1 MTIVYLCLM
10 QALKTDTNLERDGR
24 RLRSSNSQD
33 IIVDAMME
41 IIKKGVLEPTVQ
53 QVADHAGVGI
63 RTVFRLVK
71 DKETLF
77 SKMDEKVKES
87 HYELFKATPSGTLRE
102 RIEGLMELESTAFED
117 NIEFIKAT
125 LANKWKYKTLEEN
138 YKKNQLKIKQLMFR
152 SIPEINQLASNSQ
165 EFLTAINSPNFWI
178 ELRENQSLSFARAKE
193 IKVIEFKKAFVL

>member
-102 RIEGLMELESTAFED
+102 RIEGLMELESTVFED

>member
-125 LANKWKYKTLEEN
+125 LANKWKYKTLEKN

-178 ELRENQSLSFARAKE
+178 ELRENQSLSVARAKE

>member
-1 MTIVYLCLM
+1 M